1 MNLKEL
7 TAIIVLGLLSAIP
20 QTWADQ
26 TKTTNP
32 ATGAE
37 TWKTYANG
45 VSLSLTQLLP
55 DQVRA
60 FYVNRGF
67 SLKQIDPYAASCVYT
82 TVLRN
87 DKAPG
92 VIHFVQ
98 KDWSIVSDGHSKP
111 PMDTRNW
118 LERLKQAGSKKPA
131 LIAFRWA
138 QFPPEHEYEPNGD
151 WNQGMLATGLPAGSS
166 FDFVARWDVDGKPYQ
181 VVLRGVRCVQ

>member
-1 MNLKEL
+1 MNLTPL
-7 TAIIVLGLLSAIP
+7 STTILLGVASAIP
-20 QTWADQ
+20 QVWAGQ
-26 TKTTNP
+26 TQTINP
-32 ATGAE
+32 QTQAE
-37 TWKTYANG
+37 TWKTHING

-67 SLKQIDPYAASCVYT
+67 TLKQIEAYATACVYIMI
-82 TVLRN
+82 LRN

-92 VIHFVQ
+92 TVHFVQ
-98 KDWSIVSDGHSKP
+98 KKWSVVSPSGSRP
-111 PMDTRNW
+111 PMDTGNW
-118 LERLKQAGSKKPA
+118 LQRLQQAGATKPA

-166 FDFVARWDVDGKPYQ
+166 FDLVVRWDVKAQTFEGR
-181 VVLRGVRCVQ
+181 LRNVHCAR